1 MSHDPNPATPDKT
14 APDTMFDTLNPLSSS
29 NDSESPAI
37 APNTQLEPDPD
48 LMPPE
53 GVLDA
58 PVSRSAVAV
67 AREQNPSLR
76 ERSRADDLVDV
87 LNDIQRWIDN
97 QEYTD
102 RRGNAFFE
110 QLVEDF
116 NDQSTLR
123 RPVLV
128 DEGPEWAELMF
139 IVLREGWVAIQEELG
154 LLDEE
159 VKAARDAHQL
169 YASERGLAQYAETV
183 CVMSVRLR
191 PPRALSIMQASDPTP
206 DVTDLYPGDDP
217 EGVPEPAESAQ
228 APASAPEAEP
238 DPSAT
243 SSDPNPALN
252 DEGGGAGEEGEGEPP
267 EIPAEDAGE
276 QTDGEQPEASN
287 EAEDDGFAE
296 LFSEAEGKGQTVEN
310 QDEDEDTP
318 LEDAI
323 KGESESNQE

>member
-1 MSHDPNPATPDKT
+1 
-14 APDTMFDTLNPLSSS
+14 MFDSLNPLRGSD
-29 NDSESPAI
+29 DSDSAEI

-139 IVLREGWVAIQEELG
+139 VVLREGWVAIQEELG
-154 LLDEE
+154 LLGEE

-183 CVMSVRLR
+183 CVMTVRLR
-191 PPRALSIMQASDPTP
+191 PPRVLSIIQASDPTP
-206 DVTDLYPGDDP
+206 DVTDLYPGEDT
-217 EGVPEPAESAQ
+217 EGVPEPAESVEPPTSPPEAD
-228 APASAPEAEP
+228 SAPIA
-238 DPSAT
+238 
-243 SSDPNPALN
+243 
-252 DEGGGAGEEGEGEPP
+252 EGGENGQEGDPP
-267 EIPAEDAGE
+267 EMPAGAAVGE
-276 QTDGEQPEASN
+276 TGGEQPEASD

-296 LFSEAEGKGQTVEN
+296 MFNEAEGGSETAE
-310 QDEDEDTP
+310 DEDDGDTP

-323 KGESESNQE
+323 KDERESGQE

>member
-1 MSHDPNPATPDKT
+1 
-14 APDTMFDTLNPLSSS
+14 MFDSLNPLRGSD
-29 NDSESPAI
+29 DSDSAEI

-58 PVSRSAVAV
+58 PVSRLAVAV

-139 IVLREGWVAIQEELG
+139 VVLREGWVAIQEELG

-183 CVMSVRLR
+183 CVMTVRLR
-191 PPRALSIMQASDPTP
+191 PPRVLSIMQASDPTP
-206 DVTDLYPGDDP
+206 DVTDLYPGEDT
-217 EGVPEPAESAQ
+217 EGVPEPAESVEP
-228 APASAPEAEP
+228 PASPPGAEPEPPATDHGPEA
-238 DPSAT
+238 DSAPVAEGEE
-243 SSDPNPALN
+243 SEEEGKPPEMPA
-252 DEGGGAGEEGEGEPP
+252 GGAVGETG
-267 EIPAEDAGE
+267 
-276 QTDGEQPEASN
+276 GEQPGASD

-296 LFSEAEGKGQTVEN
+296 MFNEAEGGSETS
-310 QDEDEDTP
+310 EDEDTP

-323 KGESESNQE
+323 KDERESGQE